1 MSLSANIKFLTSSF
15 FENCAIE
22 EFYITDNLNTLN
34 DRCLA
39 LTNLKSFTITNS
51 ITYISQTAFYGC
63 KDLVLTIR
71 SDHPVYYLLNN
82 KELVQKSDD
91 ALVCLVGKV
100 PSVYKLSSQIKILK
114 DQSISSVTSY
124 DSNGLVSDYGLTTLI
139 IQNDIKVESGNPL
152 YFCDFLYNLCYGG
165 NEQPLSLSSNSLR
178 RIFVSNNYRDNEW
191 MIGDNTVDV
200 IRNRCNTF
208 TPYKSFSEHKYQ
220 VETCPYPDK
229 PLTKEEEDII
239 ITPTISTPSEII
251 ESTETNAVVSNETTT
266 TTNSFVDDQNTGGQ
280 PTKPDKSLTIVF
292 IIISVC
298 LLLIIILLVVY
309 VVFLRKK
316 ANNEET
322 EESKV
327 VTKSK

>member
-229 PLTKEEEDII
+229 PLTKEEDII

>member
-1 MSLSANIKFLTSSF
+1 
-15 FENCAIE
+15 
-22 EFYITDNLNTLN
+22 
-34 DRCLA
+34 
-39 LTNLKSFTITNS
+39 
-51 ITYISQTAFYGC
+51 
-63 KDLVLTIR
+63 
-71 SDHPVYYLLNN
+71 
-82 KELVQKSDD
+82 
-91 ALVCLVGKV
+91 
-100 PSVYKLSSQIKILK
+100 
-114 DQSISSVTSY
+114 
-124 DSNGLVSDYGLTTLI
+124 
-139 IQNDIKVESGNPL
+139 
-152 YFCDFLYNLCYGG
+152 
-165 NEQPLSLSSNSLR
+165 
-178 RIFVSNNYRDNEW
+178 

-229 PLTKEEEDII
+229 PLTKEEDII
-239 ITPTISTPSEII
+239 ITSTISTPSEII

-322 EESKV
+322 EESISELKEETV
-327 VTKSK
+327 MYQYNTEESDDTISRVNNSIARDDSFDDLPDSLIDPSKFNNFLD